1 MSLMT
6 VKDLSVWRENHPVVD
21 RASFSIGR
29 GELVGLIGPNGA
41 GKTSLLRASLGLL
54 EHRGFSSLDEMR
66 ASERARAVA
75 FMPQGREIAWPISV
89 EDLVNLGRGPH
100 AGDGRAAV
108 EGAID
113 RLNLGRLRARR
124 ATELSG
130 GEQARA
136 LIARALAQ
144 ETPLLIADE
153 PAAGLDPNGQIEIM
167 ELFRDLALNEGR
179 STLVSIH
186 DLSMAARYCTRLIL
200 IDQGRIIADAEPCRV
215 LSDRLVASVFG
226 VRAYRAETR
235 DGLIFQPLSR
245 ID

>member
-6 VKDLSVWRENHPVVD
+6 VKNLSVWRGNRPVVD

-29 GELVGLIGPNGA
+29 AELVGLIGPNGA

-54 EHRGFSSLDEMR
+54 EHVGHSSLDDLR

-75 FMPQGREIAWPISV
+75 FMPQGREIAWPIKV

-108 EGAID
+108 EAAID
-113 RLNLGRLRARR
+113 LLNLGRLRARR

-167 ELFRDLALNEGR
+167 ELFRKLALNEGR

-200 IDQGRIIADAEPCRV
+200 MDQGRIIADGEPCRV
-215 LSDRLVASVFG
+215 LTDRLVAAVFG

-235 DGLIFQPLSR
+235 DGMIFQPLSR